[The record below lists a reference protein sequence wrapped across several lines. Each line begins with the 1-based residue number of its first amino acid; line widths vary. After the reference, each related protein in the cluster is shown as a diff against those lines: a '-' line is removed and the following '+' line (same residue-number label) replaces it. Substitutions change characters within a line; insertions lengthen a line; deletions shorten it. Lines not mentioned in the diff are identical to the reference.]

1 MVETPSRRYASRIRV
16 LVDDWCRIAD
26 TPAAAP
32 AFGEL
37 VESAAG
43 GHRLAAARLCTDGTP
58 IEVCER
64 LGSQPS
70 GPSITCE
77 GVSPDAMTGTIG
89 AAVGHAR
96 PAGAIFFEKMPTRA
110 NATIWIGA
118 ESDARGRVHGKIYL
132 SLDGRVAR
140 DAARRCT
147 RALAVVAPGSMS
159 HVARAAHF
167 LEARG
172 YLRMLALS
180 FGRDA
185 FIGAKLYARFRN
197 IDLADLGA
205 L

>member
-1 MVETPSRRYASRIRV
+1 M
-16 LVDDWCRIAD
+16 
-26 TPAAAP
+26 
-32 AFGEL
+32 
-37 VESAAG
+37 
-43 GHRLAAARLCTDGTP
+43 
-58 IEVCER
+58 
-64 LGSQPS
+64 
-70 GPSITCE
+70 
-77 GVSPDAMTGTIG
+77 
-89 AAVGHAR
+89 
-96 PAGAIFFEKMPTRA
+96 
-110 NATIWIGA
+110 
-118 ESDARGRVHGKIYL
+118 